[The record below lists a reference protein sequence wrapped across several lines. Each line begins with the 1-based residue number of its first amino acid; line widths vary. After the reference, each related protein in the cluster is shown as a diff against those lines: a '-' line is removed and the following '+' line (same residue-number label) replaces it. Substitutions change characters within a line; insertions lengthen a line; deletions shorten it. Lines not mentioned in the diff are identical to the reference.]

1 MITMSIKQN
10 SLTCVVPTRLTIN
23 DYELLL
29 DVAKQQKITISALLR
44 KLAIKYIY
52 LQHKEIPALNN

>member
-1 MITMSIKQN
+1 MITMTTKQN

-23 DYELLL
+23 DYDLLL

-44 KLAIKYIY
+44 KLVVKYIY
-52 LQHKEIPALNN
+52 QQHKEIPALS